1 MSGIEKR
8 IEKLE
13 GKLQKDLEARA
24 EAEGA
29 KLKTL
34 AELLSEDEGLREA
47 YVPDLAC
54 KIKFYDLRFGDY
66 PAIAEEK
73 DPFKLALKVLLATW
87 GRADSTVT
95 EENLMKLG
103 MTKCVSIINALGLG
117 KPLAPLQVQTPSPT

>member
-1 MSGIEKR
+1 MGEEEKKSKLEKR
-8 IEKLE
+8 AEEEAKRL
-13 GKLQKDLEARA
+13 GKA
-24 EAEGA
+24 EEA

-34 AELLSEDEGLREA
+34 AELLSEDEGPREA
-47 YVPDLAC
+47 YVPELAC

-66 PAIAEEK
+66 PGIAEEK

-103 MTKCVSIINALGLG
+103 LTKCVSIINALGLG
-117 KPLAPLQVQTPSPT
+117 KPLAPLQVRTPSPT

>member
-1 MSGIEKR
+1 LRRWEEKMSKFERRLQEEAEKIEK
-8 IEKLE
+8 
-13 GKLQKDLEARA
+13 A
-24 EAEGA
+24 EEA

-34 AELLSEDEGLREA
+34 AELLSEEEGPREA
-47 YVPDLAC
+47 YVPELGC
-54 KIKFYDLRFGDY
+54 KIRFYDLRFGDY

-103 MTKCVSIINALGLG
+103 LTKCVSIINALGLG
-117 KPLAPLQVQTPSPT
+117 RTIAPLQSQTRT

>member
-1 MSGIEKR
+1 MSKFERRLQEEAEKIEK
-8 IEKLE
+8 
-13 GKLQKDLEARA
+13 A
-24 EAEGA
+24 EEA

-34 AELLSEDEGLREA
+34 AELLSEEEGPREA
-47 YVPDLAC
+47 YVPELGC
-54 KIKFYDLRFGDY
+54 KIKFYELRFGDY

-103 MTKCVSIINALGLG
+103 LTKCVSIINALGLG
-117 KPLAPLQVQTPSPT
+117 RTIAPLQSQTRT

>member
-1 MSGIEKR
+1 MSKFERRLQEEAEKIEK
-8 IEKLE
+8 
-13 GKLQKDLEARA
+13 A
-24 EAEGA
+24 EEA

-34 AELLSEDEGLREA
+34 AELLSEEEGPREA
-47 YVPDLAC
+47 YVPELKC
-54 KIKFYDLRFGDY
+54 KIKFYELRFGDY

-103 MTKCVSIINALGLG
+103 LTKCVSIINALGLG
-117 KPLAPLQVQTPSPT
+117 RTIAPLQSQTRT

>member
-1 MSGIEKR
+1 MSEREKR
-8 IEKLE
+8 LE
-13 GKLQKDLEARA
+13 GKVRKEIEALA
-24 EAEGA
+24 EAEGT

-34 AELLSEDEGLREA
+34 AELLSEDEGPREA

-66 PAIAEEK
+66 PGIAEEK

-103 MTKCVSIINALGLG
+103 LTKCVSIINALGLG
-117 KPLAPLQVQTPSPT
+117 RTIAPLQSQTRTSVT